1 MKYAFCGGKLLD
13 GTREMQ
19 PREGL
24 VLRTDGDRI
33 TDIVPEGTDLTG
45 YEVVNLKGGYLMP
58 GLINIT
64 SIWRAAASLR
74 KSSGTTRSW

>member
-33 TDIVPEGTDLTG
+33 TDIVPEGTDR
-45 YEVVNLKGGYLMP
+45 
-58 GLINIT
+58 
-64 SIWRAAASLR
+64 RAMR
-74 KSSGTTRSW
+74 WWT

>member
-24 VLRTDGDRI
+24 VLCPMALLFVKQLHDSG
-33 TDIVPEGTDLTG
+33 
-45 YEVVNLKGGYLMP
+45 
-58 GLINIT
+58 
-64 SIWRAAASLR
+64 WLR
-74 KSSGTTRSW
+74 LWK

>member
-45 YEVVNLKGGYLMP
+45 YEVVN
-58 GLINIT
+58 
-64 SIWRAAASLR
+64 IWRAAASLR

>member
-33 TDIVPEGTDLTG
+33 TDIVPEGTDLTCI
-45 YEVVNLKGGYLMP
+45 LMSP
-58 GLINIT
+58 GI
-64 SIWRAAASLR
+64 R
-74 KSSGTTRSW
+74 